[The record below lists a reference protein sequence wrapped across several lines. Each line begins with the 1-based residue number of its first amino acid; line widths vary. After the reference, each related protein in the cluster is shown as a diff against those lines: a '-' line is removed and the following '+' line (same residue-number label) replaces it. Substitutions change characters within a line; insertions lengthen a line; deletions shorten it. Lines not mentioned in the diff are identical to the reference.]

1 MELKYANG
9 KPVKS
14 PGPVKNIV
22 KEFVEYQNAE
32 LKAIKDGV
40 SLAAGINKD
49 IAEKLGAKYAKLA
62 KDLEAGIQGR
72 YIRNVQDAEKTYEQ
86 LTKGLNKSSRRRIK
100 RRLSPG

>member
-1 MELKYANG
+1 MA
-9 KPVKS
+9 S
-14 PGPVKNIV
+14 
-22 KEFVEYQNAE
+22 A
-32 LKAIKDGV
+32 
-40 SLAAGINKD
+40 AAGINKG

>member
-1 MELKYANG
+1 MFG
-9 KPVKS
+9 
-14 PGPVKNIV
+14 KNIV

-40 SLAAGINKD
+40 SPAAGINKG